1 MWTKSVAS
9 SLFREG
15 QARATTRVTA
25 TQEDAVTDT
34 PISRSTPV
42 VGPGMRKLL
51 LGVLVLFALLVVN
64 SAYLG
69 AITYRQW
76 LTGESLEDAVYLAM
90 FLGHLVL
97 GIAIIAPVLVY
108 GVMHLRRAIGRPN
121 RLAVRLGLVLF
132 ACVIVLLA
140 TGIGLTRGVP
150 VVELRDP
157 AVRSIAYWAHVAT
170 PFLVVWLFVLH
181 RLAGRR
187 IRWSAGVAVAALS
200 LVIGLVCMWLVG
212 PRQPHTAAVADFLP
226 SLARTSSGGHIA
238 AHHLMRDAECARCH
252 PDAHAQWQYSAH
264 RFASFNNPAYL
275 FSVRNT
281 RATALERD
289 GNVHA
294 ARFCAGCHDP
304 VPLFS
309 GRFDD
314 PEFDDEH
321 DPTAHVGIT
330 CVSCHAIEAIGS
342 VRGNA
347 DFVIGIPER
356 YPFGESAN
364 AVAGWVNRFLIKA
377 KPALHKQTFLKPLHK
392 STEFCG
398 TCHKVHLPVALN
410 GYRWLRGQN
419 HYDAFQLSGVSGHG
433 VTSFYYPPQ
442 AEENCN
448 GCHMPLVE
456 SDDFAAKRNDPNGA
470 LTVHGH
476 HFPAANTALA
486 HLLGFPDAVNE
497 AHREFLEGSLRVDIF
512 GVRRG
517 GAIDAPLTAPV
528 RPGVP
533 PLAPGGEYLIEVVL
547 RTLTLGHTFTQGTA
561 DSNEVWLE
569 VTATGGGR
577 VIGKSGGRGTDGS
590 VDPWSH
596 FVNAYVLDRDGNRID
611 RRNAE
616 DIFIPLYNH
625 QIPPGGAS
633 VAHYRLAVPD
643 DFDGTLTVNARLQ
656 YRKFDTLYM
665 RHFQGEDFARNTLP
679 ITTIAED
686 EVVFPIVAGGQAP
699 APDIPPWQRWNDY
712 GIGLLAKPDSG
723 ALRQAE
729 GAFRE
734 VAAAGR
740 GEGELNLARVWIR
753 EGRLD
758 EAAAALRRA
767 ADGGAYPWS
776 VTWFGGL
783 VDLQNGELDAAI
795 EAFTAL
801 AETRFAEAQRRGF
814 DFSRDYR
821 LLNTLARTQFE
832 RAKLAATP
840 EEETRWL
847 GAAAARYREAL
858 SLDPE
863 NVTAHHG
870 LAQVAARLGDDVTE
884 QRHRRLHD
892 TYRPDDNAQDRA
904 IANARRRD
912 PAANHAAEAVVVYD
926 LQRRGAYGLEVV
938 AP

>member
-1 MWTKSVAS
+1 MTSAAPS
-9 SLFREG
+9 SRPL
-15 QARATTRVTA
+15 
-25 TQEDAVTDT
+25 
-34 PISRSTPV
+34 PV
-42 VGPGMRKLL
+42 VGRGMRKLL
-51 LGVLVLFALLVVN
+51 VVVFALFALLVVN
-64 SAYLG
+64 SVYLG
-69 AITYRQW
+69 AVTFREWQ
-76 LTGESLEDAVYLAM
+76 TGASLEDPVYLSM

-97 GIAIIAPVLVY
+97 GLAITVPVLVY

-121 RLAVRLGLVLF
+121 RLAVRLGLILF

-140 TGIGLTRGVP
+140 TGFGLTRGIP
-150 VVELRDP
+150 LIELRDP
-157 AVRSIAYWAHVAT
+157 AARSVAYWAHVGA
-170 PFLVVWLFVLH
+170 PVLIAWLFVLH
-181 RLAGRR
+181 RLAGKR
-187 IRWSAGVAVAALS
+187 IRWSAGVA
-200 LVIGLVCMWLVG
+200 IGLVSVVIGGIALLLVELR
-212 PRQPHTAAVADFLP
+212 PAETHAKVSFEP
-226 SLARTSSGGHIA
+226 SLARTSGGGYIP

-252 PDAHAQWQYSAH
+252 ADAHAQWQYSAH

-281 RATALERD
+281 RAKVLARD

-321 DPTAHVGIT
+321 DPTAHAGIT
-330 CVSCHAIEAIGS
+330 CVSCHAIESIGS

-356 YPFGESAN
+356 YPFGSSEN
-364 AVAGWVNRFLIKA
+364 PVAGWVNRFLVKA
-377 KPALHKQTFLKPLHK
+377 KPALHKRTFLKPLHK

-419 HYDAFQLSGVSGHG
+419 HYDAFLLSGVSGHG

-442 AEENCN
+442 AEKNCN
-448 GCHMPLVE
+448 GCHMPLLE
-456 SDDFAAKRNDPNGA
+456 SDDFAAKRNDASGA

-486 HLLGFPDAVNE
+486 HLLGFPDTVIE

-512 GVRRG
+512 GVRQG

-528 RPGVP
+528 RPDVP
-533 PLAPGGEYLIEVVL
+533 TLVPGGEYVIEVVL

-569 VTATGGGR
+569 VTATESGR
-577 VIGKSGGRGTDGS
+577 VIGKSGGRGADGS

-633 VAHYRLAVPD
+633 VAHYRLFVPEEN
-643 DFDGTLTVNARLQ
+643 DGPITLNARLH
-656 YRKFDTLYM
+656 YRKFDTLYL
-665 RHFQGEDFARNTLP
+665 RHFQGEDFAGNSLP

-686 EVVFPIVAGGQAP
+686 EVVFPVVGSAQASV
-699 APDIPPWQRWNDY
+699 PDIPPWQRWNDY

-734 VAAAGR
+734 VAAEGR
-740 GEGELNLARVWIR
+740 AEGDLNLARVWIR

-795 EAFTAL
+795 DAFTAL
-801 AETRFAEAQRRGF
+801 TETRFAAAQERGF
-814 DFSRDYR
+814 DFSKDYR

-832 RAKLAATP
+832 RAKLAAGS

-847 GAAAARYREAL
+847 EAAASRYREAL

-926 LQRRGAYGLEVV
+926 LQRPGAYGLDAD

>member
-1 MWTKSVAS
+1 
-9 SLFREG
+9 
-15 QARATTRVTA
+15 
-25 TQEDAVTDT
+25 
-34 PISRSTPV
+34 
-42 VGPGMRKLL
+42 MRKLL
-51 LGVLVLFALLVVN
+51 VLVFALFALLVVN
-64 SAYLG
+64 SVYLAAVTFREWQTG
-69 AITYRQW
+69 A
-76 LTGESLEDAVYLAM
+76 SLEDPVYLSM
-90 FLGHLVL
+90 FLGHLLL
-97 GIAIIAPVLVY
+97 GLAITVPVLVY
-108 GVMHLRRAIGRPN
+108 GVMHLRRAVSRPN

-132 ACVIVLLA
+132 ASVIVLLA
-140 TGIGLTRGVP
+140 TGFGLTRGIP
-150 VVELRDP
+150 LVELRDP
-157 AVRSIAYWAHVAT
+157 TARSVAYWAHVVT
-170 PFLVVWLFVLH
+170 PVLIIWLFVLH
-181 RLAGRR
+181 RLAGRP
-187 IRWSAGVAVAALS
+187 IRWYLGFSIAGLSIAILGISTMLVEPGSARDQSAVS
-200 LVIGLVCMWLVG
+200 
-212 PRQPHTAAVADFLP
+212 FEP
-226 SLARTSSGGHIA
+226 SLARTSNGGYIEP
-238 AHHLMRDAECARCH
+238 HHLMRDGECAQCH

-281 RATALERD
+281 REKVLARD

-304 VPLFS
+304 VPLVS

-314 PEFDDEH
+314 PAFDDVH
-321 DPTAHVGIT
+321 DPTAHAGIT

-347 DFVIGIPER
+347 DFVIGVPER

-364 AVAGWVNRFLIKA
+364 PVAGWINRFLIKA
-377 KPALHKQTFLKPLHK
+377 KPALHKRTFLKPVHK
-392 STEFCG
+392 TTEFCG

-419 HYDAFQLSGVSGHG
+419 HYDAFLLSGVSGHG
-433 VTSFYYPPQ
+433 VTSFYYPPR
-442 AEENCN
+442 AESNCN
-448 GCHMPLVE
+448 GCHMPLLE
-456 SDDFAAKRNDPNGA
+456 SDDFAARRNDDSGA

-486 HLLGFPDAVNE
+486 HLLGFPDEVNE
-497 AHREFLEGSLRVDIF
+497 AHRAILEGSLRVDIF
-512 GVRRG
+512 GVRQG
-517 GAIDAPLTAPV
+517 GAIDAPLLAPV
-528 RPGVP
+528 RPEVP
-533 PLAPGGEYLIEVVL
+533 ALAPGGEYLVEIVL

-569 VTATGGGR
+569 VTATQGGR
-577 VIGKSGGRGTDGS
+577 VIGKSGGRGPDGT

-633 VAHYRLAVPD
+633 VAHYRLVVAED
-643 DFDGTLTVNARLQ
+643 ADGPITLNARLH
-656 YRKFDTLYM
+656 YRKFDTLYL
-665 RHFQGEDFARNTLP
+665 RHFQGEDFAGNDLP

-686 EVVFPIVAGGQAP
+686 EVVFPASGDTRATARQ
-699 APDIPPWQRWNDY
+699 IPPWQRWNDY

-729 GAFRE
+729 AAFRE

-740 GEGELNLARVWIR
+740 AEGELNLARVWIR

-767 ADGGAYPWS
+767 ADGGAHPWS

-783 VDLQNGELDAAI
+783 VDLQTGELDAAI
-795 EAFTAL
+795 ASFTAL
-801 AETRFAEAQRRGF
+801 AQTRFAEARARGF
-814 DFSRDYR
+814 DFSKDYR
-821 LLNTLARTQFE
+821 LQNTLARTQFE

-847 GAAAARYREAL
+847 EAAAVRYREAL
-858 SLDPE
+858 TLDPE
-863 NVTAHHG
+863 NVAAHHG
-870 LAQVAARLGDDVTE
+870 LAQVAARLGDDAAE

-926 LQRRGAYGLEVV
+926 LQRPEAFGLGEA